1 MYPLGIGMHRR
12 GASPDG
18 LDIRYAK
25 RVFAD
30 GGTIESAS
38 CVRNVHPLL
47 KQASLLLLPSGY
59 KSNKL
64 YSQIPESGAG
74 DFSFSRS
81 STGGRTNSAGLI
93 EEVPLNLFRYSEDFT
108 NASWVK
114 NNSSVNGNVTT
125 APNGTTTA
133 DKLVEDNVSSTHRVS
148 QQVTVKGAVCY
159 FYAKPAERTKVA
171 INSPSVDVGF
181 DLVNLT
187 LINLGYG
194 TTNAAIESVGN
205 GWVKCSL
212 YNTDTNPTFFIALL
226 NASDQLTYVG
236 DGISGLFL
244 WGAQVN
250 LGSTAKPYSPTTDRL
265 NLPRLDYSFSTCP
278 AILLEPQRTNLVL
291 MSDDFGNASW
301 AKNNSSI
308 IINSTTSPDGTTN
321 ADTLVDNSTNALHG
335 LIQGNLGGAGTY
347 TFSFYAKANT
357 LSRVAILTNSSV
369 NANLA
374 TIPLVFDLSNGTIVN
389 SVSGIT
395 PTITSVGNG
404 WYRCQAVIPAT
415 TSGQYLIAC
424 VNSGTNVNYIG
435 TGSSLFIYGAQL
447 EAGSYATSYIPT
459 TSASV
464 TRTSDSFTQTNV
476 YTNGLI
482 SSSGGTWFIELKNN
496 IPIVR
501 DLITDPL
508 FLGDTTTANNNVL
521 GLRFGGSS
529 QRVAIYKRLSGA
541 LTVLFTTTTD
551 NVKIAI
557 KWNGTS
563 ADLFVNGIKQVSATA
578 FTTTIMEY
586 ITGNGIG
593 ATLFIQ
599 GTALFNEPKSD
610 QFCIDLTT

>member
-1 MYPLGIGMHRR
+1 MIGIGVGINRQR
-12 GASPDG
+12 FAGGFASS
-18 LDIRYAK
+18 YSS
-25 RVFAD
+25 RVLAD
-30 GGTIESAS
+30 GGTIESIVCVLGAS
-38 CVRNVHPLL
+38 TLL
-47 KQASLLLLPSGY
+47 QQASLLLLPSGY

-64 YSQIPESGAG
+64 YSQIPQNGLG
-74 DFSFSRS
+74 DFSFTRS
-81 STGGRTNSAGLI
+81 SIATRTNSAGLI
-93 EEVPLNLFRYSEDFT
+93 EEVPLNLFRYSEDFS
-108 NASWVK
+108 NVSWVK
-114 NNSSVNGNVTT
+114 NNSSVNSNVTN
-125 APNGTTTA
+125 APNGTMTA
-133 DKLVEDNVSSTHRVS
+133 DKLVEDSASSTHRVS
-148 QQVTVKGAVCY
+148 QQVTVKGAVCS

-194 TTNAAIESVGN
+194 TTNAAIENVGN

-226 NASDQLTYVG
+226 NASNQLTYVG
-236 DGISGLFL
+236 DGVSGLFL

-250 LGSTAKPYSPTTDRL
+250 TGNIVKTYFSTTDRL
-265 NLPRLDYSFSTCP
+265 NLPRLDYTFSICP

-335 LIQGNLGGAGTY
+335 LIQGNLGGTGTY

-369 NANLA
+369 NVNLA
-374 TIPLVFDLSNGTIVN
+374 TVPLVFDLSNGTIVN
-389 SVSGIT
+389 SVVGVT

-404 WYRCQAVIPAT
+404 WYRCQAVIPST

-424 VNSGTNVNYIG
+424 VNSGTNLNYIG

-447 EAGSYATSYIPT
+447 EAGSYATTYIPT

-464 TRTSDSFTQTNV
+464 TRNADSFTRNNI

-482 SSSGGTWFIELKNN
+482 GFTGGTWFVELKNN
-496 IPIVR
+496 IAYVAR
-501 DLITDPL
+501 DAVGFFGI
-508 FLGDTTTANNNVL
+508 GDT
-521 GLRFGGSS
+521 S
-529 QRVAIYKRLSGA
+529 A
-541 LTVLFTTTTD
+541 LTTNSLVFLASISGRQVLRKYVAGASSVLFSTITD
-551 NVKIAI
+551 NVKLVV
-557 KWNGTS
+557 KWNGTTADIFVNGGKVVSATPFTATIMEFFNGTS
-563 ADLFVNGIKQVSATA
+563 ADFPK
-578 FTTTIMEY
+578 
-586 ITGNGIG
+586 
-593 ATLFIQ
+593 FIQ
-599 GTALFNEPKSD
+599 AMALFNTPLSD
-610 QFCIDLTT
+610 TDCITLTT